1 MANGKVEIDTEIK
14 TDKAKKELKNL
25 KGDLDKFVNKFKAS
39 SLGGLFTG
47 MTIGIKASTKA
58 LKESTEALNQQI
70 VAEKQLEVA
79 AKNNPYLNSSAVQ
92 KLKELSAEYQNISG
106 IVGDEQILQFMSQL
120 ASAGR
125 TQQEIQKIIEAS
137 MDIAASG
144 TMSMDNAVTQLNA
157 TFSGNIGLMGRQFA
171 ELKTLTKEE
180 LESGKAVDILSKKFE
195 GLAKEVTDATGTYQL
210 MKNAQGDF
218 NEALGK
224 MTKPTVDEWNT
235 FWTAFYKKGV
245 TAIEAINGAIDNM
258 TDRKAGKK
266 ITDGLLKYF
275 KNSNDDASMKIEFK
289 RQADMYSDRQLALIK
304 AYLDNKTNLTKQELF
319 LQSAIQGEINA
330 RIIETKETEKAAKA
344 QQLLNQ
350 QQEEENAKQKSRDDL
365 RAEYDK
371 KIEQAKKE
379 ISIRRSLG
387 EEISK
392 QEEAQDLLNVATDA
406 YIEMMSDP
414 LFNGNS
420 GNYEH
425 ETNARSQIAQ
435 WAEDAKALPETENE
449 FIEFSKK
456 LKEMTQTE
464 KEAKEEEIRLLD
476 VEMDHLSAQDKLKVW
491 DDYVKA
497 RKKLSDEITAIEE
510 AEVKQQKEKTAEMIT
525 TINGYISQFA
535 DISNTMTNMLSK
547 ANEAQMN
554 DQLTNISKQY
564 TDGLIAYEEYC
575 EKKDEISKQ
584 AAREQYK
591 IDMWTWTA
599 SLLEAT
605 ANIAQGVSKA
615 IAQGGTYGIVTG
627 ALVAASGAA
636 QIASIAAS
644 KPKTPSF
651 ATGGIVPGTSYTG
664 DRVRANVNSGEM
676 ILNTAQQAQL
686 WKMANGNSNGG
697 GIKLN
702 VDVTNNMGSEAKISQ
717 QITPRGLRITVD
729 RIVNAG
735 FKDGRYNNGLQAA
748 QNISNGVSYL

>member
-1 MANGKVEIDTEIK
+1 MADGKIQIDTEISLKDADKKLKDLTGKLKAFGKGSALIAGVTTAIKVMNK
-14 TDKAKKELKNL
+14 TIKETTTLYRTQ
-25 KGDLDKFVNKFKAS
+25 A
-39 SLGGLFTG
+39 T
-47 MTIGIKASTKA
+47 
-58 LKESTEALNQQI
+58 
-70 VAEKQLEVA
+70 AEKQLEAA
-79 AKNNPYLNSSAVQ
+79 AKNNPYLNDSSVKA
-92 KLKELSAEYQNISG
+92 LKDYAGYLQSIST
-106 IVGDEQILQFMSQL
+106 VGDEQLLPLMAQL
-120 ASAGR
+120 SAAGR
-125 TQQEIQKIIEAS
+125 TQTEIQDIMNAS
-137 MDIAASG
+137 LDLSASG
-144 TMSMDNAVTQLNA
+144 MMSLDSAVQQLNA
-157 TFSGNIGLMGRQFA
+157 SYSGNVGMLGRQIT
-171 ELKTLTKEE
+171 ELKNLSAEE
-180 LESGKAVDILSKKFE
+180 LKSGKAVSVIAEKYKGINEQVTKATGSSKQLSNAWGDLKEEIGATFERNLIPMRKFFTELIQGWTDAKKARRE
-195 GLAKEVTDATGTYQL
+195 AMEAQEAVVKGTSNDLDTMRAQMNELQKQKNMYQSGMRSNLKSMGYTEEQIKNELKHDAEYIKLTNDLKNARDNLAKAT
-210 MKNAQGDF
+210 
-218 NEALGK
+218 
-224 MTKPTVDEWNT
+224 
-235 FWTAFYKKGV
+235 
-245 TAIEAINGAIDNM
+245 
-258 TDRKAGKK
+258 
-266 ITDGLLKYF
+266 
-275 KNSNDDASMKIEFK
+275 K
-289 RQADMYSDRQLALIK
+289 RVAD
-304 AYLDNKTNLTKQELF
+304 
-319 LQSAIQGEINA
+319 
-330 RIIETKETEKAAKA
+330 
-344 QQLLNQ
+344 
-350 QQEEENAKQKSRDDL
+350 EEENRKKQLEELKKNEDMDTRDAL
-365 RAEYDK
+365 RAKYDET
-371 KIEQAKKE
+371 IRQAQEE
-379 ISIRRSLG
+379 IKQRRILG

-392 QEEAQDLLNVATDA
+392 QEEAQEMLNVATDA
-406 YIEMMSDP
+406 YVKMMSDP
-414 LFNGNS
+414 AFKGNS
-420 GNYEH
+420 GNYKH
-425 ETNARSQIAQ
+425 EEDARSQIAQ
-435 WAEDAKALPETENE
+435 WAEDAKTLPETENE